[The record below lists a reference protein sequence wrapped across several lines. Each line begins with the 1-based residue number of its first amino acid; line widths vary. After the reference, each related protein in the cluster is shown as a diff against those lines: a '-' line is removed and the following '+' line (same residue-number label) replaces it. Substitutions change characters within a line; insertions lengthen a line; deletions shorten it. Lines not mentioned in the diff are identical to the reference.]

1 MLKRLITFGIQ
12 RSVNGPAKSWV
23 FTSGAMLLM
32 RLVSAQTGRREMIDL
47 SNTKPG
53 DKILIEH
60 LPITHKQQIKEAKV
74 AGKAEKKSVKAAKK
88 ADKSAN
94 KNAKAVRKAGK
105 AEARALRRV
114 AKKRAKATKV
124 RRSQRRRTSV

>member
-12 RSVNGPAKSWV
+12 RSVNGPAKSWI
-23 FTSGAMLLM
+23 FTSGAMVLM
-32 RLVSAQTGRREMIDL
+32 RLVSSQTGRRELIDL

-60 LPITHKQQIKEAKV
+60 LPITHKQQVKEMKV
-74 AGKAEKKSVKAAKK
+74 AGKAEKKAIKVAKQ
-88 ADKSAN
+88 ADKAAN

-105 AEARALRRV
+105 AEAKAVRKA
-114 AKKRAKATKV
+114 AKQRAKATKV
-124 RRSQRRRTSV
+124 RRSERRRTSV